1 MRAVVSAAPTFGA
14 FRASKKLL
22 RDSLFQPVHQALLSV
37 IASGKIG
44 DVSHAQVAA
53 AHGYHGTSLLRH
65 YLGIGAE
72 DCTIRA
78 TTFSAPLTQGPGRGL
93 AMPDEETVGE
103 SEQTVAW
110 LMFDC
115 AEGTRFGVFDWNQE
129 IYRSC
134 APTYPALYQ
143 PSHAPD
149 KEADGPS
156 VLSLR
161 NHSSC

>member
-1 MRAVVSAAPTFGA
+1 MLANKDTVGKSAPKLDDRFTSDVATKRLEAQFELAGSALIGGLTNVATITSAASEINA
-14 FRASKKLL
+14 
-22 RDSLFQPVHQALLSV
+22 QP
-37 IASGKIG
+37 
-44 DVSHAQVAA
+44 
-53 AHGYHGTSLLRH
+53 

-78 TTFSAPLTQGPGRGL
+78 TTFSAPLTRGPGRGL

-134 APTYPALYQ
+134 APTGLAT
-143 PSHAPD
+143 
-149 KEADGPS
+149 
-156 VLSLR
+156 LSR
-161 NHSSC
+161 CF

>member
-1 MRAVVSAAPTFGA
+1 MALSGGDRQTLRRGDHVV
-14 FRASKKLL
+14 
-22 RDSLFQPVHQALLSV
+22 
-37 IASGKIG
+37 
-44 DVSHAQVAA
+44 
-53 AHGYHGTSLLRH
+53 
-65 YLGIGAE
+65 E

-134 APTYPALYQ
+134 THLSTPLPTLSA
-143 PSHAPD
+143 APD
-149 KEADGPS
+149 PEAGGPS
-156 VLSLR
+156 VLCPCPPIDPPSTSPLR
-161 NHSSC
+161 GF

>member
-22 RDSLFQPVHQALLSV
+22 HDSLFQPVHQALLSV

-134 APTYPALYQ
+134 ALHLPSPLPT
-143 PSHAPD
+143 
-149 KEADGPS
+149 
-156 VLSLR
+156 LSR
-161 NHSSC
+161 S